1 MPDSTSNAA
10 AAEPTTTVAVVTKP
24 APTQATPK
32 TLPPYKVILHNDD
45 VNEMDHVVQT
55 IVALTTL
62 NLDAAVQRTLEAN
75 DTGLSLLLV
84 THKERAELYQEQFQ
98 SASLTVTIEP
108 DE

>member
-1 MPDSTSNAA
+1 MSDSSSKTA
-10 AAEPTTTVAVVTKP
+10 AAEPTVAVIQKP
-24 APTQATPK
+24 APTQTTPK
-32 TLPPYKVILHNDD
+32 MLPPYKVLLHNDD
-45 VNEMDHVVQT
+45 VNEMEHVVQT

-62 NLDAAVQRTLEAN
+62 NVDAAVQRTLEAH
-75 DTGLSLLLV
+75 DTGLALLLV